1 MRSHMPSPAAAI
13 PRDERLATLRSVACW
28 LLAVV
33 VPASALGQ
41 QASLPPDHHVWGR
54 FPVGSWQSTRQISET
69 LDPQG
74 RVTAVT
80 ITDTRTTLVA
90 ADDQTYTLK
99 YETTVEVAGKTVAVP
114 MRTVKYCYDDSLA
127 ELMAQRAWLP
137 QEQAVRIEDRDVA
150 CRVLETRLSSA
161 TQRTTIRTFFAADT
175 QPHVLRRETLTTP
188 AAEPVPESRT
198 TLEVV
203 ALDMPHHVLDTM
215 RSVAHVRVTH
225 RNGTGSMT
233 RFVYWCLDIPGGVV
247 AHTTKELDAAGK
259 LVRRST
265 LELVEYFVAEPAVP
279 ESGMYCIRGG
289 ERRGCLA
296 WLGRRRVVVV
306 TPRTASQALA
316 DRSVRSTALHCWFV
330 YRQPR

>member
-1 MRSHMPSPAAAI
+1 MRCDMPSAAAAN
-13 PRDERLATLRSVACW
+13 PRGARFVSLRTVACC

-114 MRTVKYCYDDSLA
+114 VRTVKYCYDDALA

-175 QPHVLRRETLTTP
+175 QPHVLRRETITTP
-188 AAEPVPESRT
+188 AAEPVPDSRT

-265 LELVEYFVAEPAVP
+265 LELVEYFVAEPALP
-279 ESGMYCIRGG
+279 ESGVYGFRGV

-296 WLGRRRVVVV
+296 WLGRRRAIAW
-306 TPRTASQALA
+306 ASHGAPQALVDWPA
-316 DRSVRSTALHCWFV
+316 RGAAPPCWFV